1 MEDLQ
6 LKIVSQVQED
16 EVIAEFLFAEVNSD
30 RFKEGILNALGDHDL
45 NLLIKPN
52 LNDQAENQIRRDILG
67 QTRGFGRNTDLFEN
81 FPTEVKWYKAFF
93 EKQDLNEVMYINY
106 SYWNELS
113 SNTRLPLQAS
123 KNIMSQIEVFG
134 ISNQG
139 FLDINLALKNGK
151 VFPRLIFVSMNEN
164 SRVIV
169 LEGHARLTAYYLDN
183 DYIPDEL
190 EVIIGFSDK
199 FSVWDL
205 Y

>member
-1 MEDLQ
+1 M
-6 LKIVSQVQED
+6 KIVSQVRED

-30 RFKEGILNALGDHDL
+30 RFKEGILHALGDHDL

-67 QTRGFGRNTDLFEN
+67 QTRGFGRNTDMFEN

-123 KNIMSQIEVFG
+123 KNIMNQIEVFG

-164 SRVIV
+164 SRVVV

>member
-1 MEDLQ
+1 M
-6 LKIVSQVQED
+6 KIISQVQED
-16 EVIAEFLFAEVNSD
+16 EVIAEFLFAEINSD
-30 RFKEGILNALGDHDL
+30 RFNEEILHALGDHDL

-81 FPTEVKWYKAFF
+81 FPTEVKWYRALFGR
-93 EKQDLNEVMYINY
+93 QDLNKVMYINY

-123 KNIMSQIEVFG
+123 KNIMNHIEVFG
-134 ISNQG
+134 ISNEG

-164 SRVIV
+164 SRVVV
-169 LEGHARLTAYYLDN
+169 LEGHARLTAFYLDK

-190 EVIIGFSDK
+190 EVFIGLSDK

>member
-1 MEDLQ
+1 M
-6 LKIVSQVQED
+6 KIVSYVQED
-16 EVIAEFLFAEVNSD
+16 EVIAEFLFAEINSD
-30 RFKEGILNALGDHDL
+30 RFKERILNALGDQDL

-52 LNDQAENQIRRDILG
+52 LNDEAENQLRRDILG

-93 EKQDLNEVMYINY
+93 DRQDLNEVMYINY

-113 SNTRLPLQAS
+113 SNTRLPMQAS
-123 KNIMSQIEVFG
+123 KNIMNQIEVFG

-151 VFPRLIFVSMNEN
+151 TLPRLIFVSMNEN
-164 SRVIV
+164 SRVVV
-169 LEGHARLTAYYLDN
+169 LEGHARLTAYFLDN
-183 DYIPDEL
+183 DNIPDEL

>member
-1 MEDLQ
+1 M
-6 LKIVSQVQED
+6 KIVSQVQED

-30 RFKEGILNALGDHDL
+30 RFKEGILHALGDHDL

-67 QTRGFGRNTDLFEN
+67 QTRGFGRNTDMFEN

-113 SNTRLPLQAS
+113 NNTRLPLQAS

-164 SRVIV
+164 SRVVV

>member
-1 MEDLQ
+1 M
-6 LKIVSQVQED
+6 KIVSQVQED

-67 QTRGFGRNTDLFEN
+67 ETRGFGRNSDLFEN
-81 FPTEVKWYKAFF
+81 FPTEVKWYKAIF

-123 KNIMSQIEVFG
+123 KNIMNQIEVFG

-164 SRVIV
+164 SRVVI
-169 LEGHARLTAYYLDN
+169 LEGHARLTAYHLDN

-199 FSVWDL
+199 FSAWDL

>member
-1 MEDLQ
+1 M
-6 LKIVSQVQED
+6 KIVSQVQED

-30 RFKEGILNALGDHDL
+30 RFKEGILNALGDHDV

-123 KNIMSQIEVFG
+123 KNIMNQIEVFG

-139 FLDINLALKNGK
+139 FLDINLALKSGK
-151 VFPRLIFVSMNEN
+151 VFPRLIVVSMNEN
-164 SRVIV
+164 SRVVV

-183 DYIPDEL
+183 DYIPDDL

>member
-1 MEDLQ
+1 M
-6 LKIVSQVQED
+6 KIVSQVQED

-67 QTRGFGRNTDLFEN
+67 ETRGFGRNSDLFEN
-81 FPTEVKWYKAFF
+81 FPTEVKWYEAFF

-123 KNIMSQIEVFG
+123 KNIMNQIEVFG

-164 SRVIV
+164 SRVVV

>member
-1 MEDLQ
+1 V
-6 LKIVSQVQED
+6 KIVSQVQED
-16 EVIAEFLFAEVNSD
+16 EVIAEFLIAEVNSD

-67 QTRGFGRNTDLFEN
+67 ETRGFGRNSDLFEN

-123 KNIMSQIEVFG
+123 KNIMNQIEVFG

-164 SRVIV
+164 SRVVV

>member
-1 MEDLQ
+1 MRIFRQKLNGIK
-6 LKIVSQVQED
+6 L
-16 EVIAEFLFAEVNSD
+16 D
-30 RFKEGILNALGDHDL
+30 R
-45 NLLIKPN
+45 
-52 LNDQAENQIRRDILG
+52 
-67 QTRGFGRNTDLFEN
+67 
-81 FPTEVKWYKAFF
+81 
-93 EKQDLNEVMYINY
+93 QDLNEVMYINY

-123 KNIMSQIEVFG
+123 KNIMNQIEVFG

-151 VFPRLIFVSMNEN
+151 VFPKLIFVSMNEN
-164 SRVIV
+164 SRVVV
-169 LEGHARLTAYYLDN
+169 LEGHARLTAFYLDK

-190 EVIIGFSDK
+190 EVFIGLSDK

>member
-1 MEDLQ
+1 V
-6 LKIVSQVQED
+6 KIISQVQED
-16 EVIAEFLFAEVNSD
+16 EVIAEFLFAEINSD
-30 RFKEGILNALGDHDL
+30 RFNEEILHALGDHDL

-81 FPTEVKWYKAFF
+81 FPTEVKWYRALFGR
-93 EKQDLNEVMYINY
+93 QDLNKVMYINY

-123 KNIMSQIEVFG
+123 KNIMNHIEVFG
-134 ISNQG
+134 ISNEG

-164 SRVIV
+164 SRVVV
-169 LEGHARLTAYYLDN
+169 LEGHARLTAFYLDK

-190 EVIIGFSDK
+190 EVFIGLSDK

>member
-1 MEDLQ
+1 M
-6 LKIVSQVQED
+6 KIVSQVQED

-30 RFKEGILNALGDHDL
+30 RFKEGILHALGDHDL

-67 QTRGFGRNTDLFEN
+67 QTRGFGRNT
-81 FPTEVKWYKAFF
+81 
-93 EKQDLNEVMYINY
+93 
-106 SYWNELS
+106 
-113 SNTRLPLQAS
+113 RLPLQAS
-123 KNIMSQIEVFG
+123 KNIMNQIEVFG

-164 SRVIV
+164 SRVVV
-169 LEGHARLTAYYLDN
+169 LEGHARLTAYHLDN

>member
-1 MEDLQ
+1 V
-6 LKIVSQVQED
+6 KIVSQVQED
-16 EVIAEFLFAEVNSD
+16 EVIAEFLIAEVNSD

-81 FPTEVKWYKAFF
+81 FPKEVKWYKAFF

-123 KNIMSQIEVFG
+123 KNIMNQIEVFG

-164 SRVIV
+164 SRVVV

-199 FSVWDL
+199 FSEWDL

>member
-1 MEDLQ
+1 MR
-6 LKIVSQVQED
+6 IVSQIQED
-16 EVIAEFLFAEVNSD
+16 EVIAEFLFAEINSE
-30 RFKEGILNALGDHDL
+30 RFKEGILNALGNQDL

-81 FPTEVKWYKAFF
+81 FPTEVKWYKALFQ
-93 EKQDLNEVMYINY
+93 KQDLNEVMYINY

-113 SNTRLPLQAS
+113 SNTRLPMQAS
-123 KNIMSQIEVFG
+123 KNILNQIEVFG
-134 ISNQG
+134 VSNQG
-139 FLDINLALKNGK
+139 FLDINLAIKKGK
-151 VFPRLIFVSMNEN
+151 VFPKLIFVSMNEN
-164 SRVIV
+164 SRVVV
-169 LEGHARLTAYYLDN
+169 LEGHARLTAYYIES

>member
-1 MEDLQ
+1 M
-6 LKIVSQVQED
+6 
-16 EVIAEFLFAEVNSD
+16 
-30 RFKEGILNALGDHDL
+30 
-45 NLLIKPN
+45 IKPRTKLDEIFWVRQGGSVAIRICLRIFLQK
-52 LNDQAENQIRRDILG
+52 LNG
-67 QTRGFGRNTDLFEN
+67 
-81 FPTEVKWYKAFF
+81 VKLSLRS
-93 EKQDLNEVMYINY
+93 QDLNEVMYINY
-106 SYWNELS
+106 SFWNELS

-164 SRVIV
+164 SRVVV

>member
-1 MEDLQ
+1 M
-6 LKIVSQVQED
+6 KIVSQVQED

-30 RFKEGILNALGDHDL
+30 RFKEGILHALGDRDL

-52 LNDQAENQIRRDILG
+52 LNHQAENQIRRDILG

-123 KNIMSQIEVFG
+123 KNIMNQIEVFG

-164 SRVIV
+164 SRIVV

>member
-1 MEDLQ
+1 V
-6 LKIVSQVQED
+6 KIISQVQED
-16 EVIAEFLFAEVNSD
+16 EVIAEFLFAEINSD
-30 RFKEGILNALGDHDL
+30 RFNEEILHALGDHDL

-81 FPTEVKWYKAFF
+81 FPTEVKWYRALFDR
-93 EKQDLNEVMYINY
+93 QDLNKVMYINY

-123 KNIMSQIEVFG
+123 KNIMNHIEVFG
-134 ISNQG
+134 ISNEG

-164 SRVIV
+164 SRVVV
-169 LEGHARLTAYYLDN
+169 LEGHARLTAFYLDK

-190 EVIIGFSDK
+190 EVFIGLSDK

>member
-1 MEDLQ
+1 M
-6 LKIVSQVQED
+6 KIISQVQED
-16 EVIAEFLFAEVNSD
+16 EVIAEFLFAEINSD
-30 RFKEGILNALGDHDL
+30 RFNEEILHALGDHDL

-81 FPTEVKWYKAFF
+81 FPTEVKWYRALFDR
-93 EKQDLNEVMYINY
+93 QDLNKVMYINY

-123 KNIMSQIEVFG
+123 KNIMNHIEVFG
-134 ISNQG
+134 ISNEG

-164 SRVIV
+164 SRVVV
-169 LEGHARLTAYYLDN
+169 LEGHARLTAFYLDK

-190 EVIIGFSDK
+190 EVFIGLSDK